1 VGGFDC
7 NNGAYADSHPSTPFS
22 ITRYALPVAGPAGNR
37 TQASSSGG
45 PGVSSARYAFGP
57 RVSTAGITG
66 SLIRP
71 FARGFAVFR
80 LPFVGFLLL
89 TACSCHDPTRPD
101 GEVRTVTARDLVRQY
116 RDDPAA
122 ARIAF
127 TDQTVR
133 VLVPSADFEGSA
145 VLWRFTYD
153 DPRKPAAITFL
164 FDSRPA
170 FTAPGWIEGTCLGR
184 ADDGKDRGPPGYTF
198 GVTVSGCRVVP
209 GP

>member
-1 VGGFDC
+1 M
-7 NNGAYADSHPSTPFS
+7 
-22 ITRYALPVAGPAGNR
+22 
-37 TQASSSGG
+37 
-45 PGVSSARYAFGP
+45 
-57 RVSTAGITG
+57 TG
-66 SLIRP
+66 SPTRP

-80 LPFVGFLLL
+80 LPFVGLLLL

-133 VLVPSADFEGSA
+133 VLVQA
-145 VLWRFTYD
+145 VKVQGD
-153 DPRKPAAITFL
+153 AAHWFINYLAPMPPPTIVFA
-164 FDSRPA
+164 FDSPPGPL
-170 FTAPGWIEGTCLGR
+170 APPCWIEGTCLGR